1 MALEVGG
8 WAKDL
13 YDHLA
18 KIKDARKQAMDI
30 GQKTPA
36 MAGAAKTLTDKLD
49 AVALE
54 MSQPKGEAGQDSLNY
69 PGRMDNQIV
78 VLYQYVVGSERRL
91 AQPLTERYADLKPQY
106 EALAAR
112 WTAALSTDV
121 AAFNAAATKAG
132 AATIVIK

>member
-1 MALEVGG
+1 
-8 WAKDL
+8 
-13 YDHLA
+13 
-18 KIKDARKQAMDI
+18 
-30 GQKTPA
+30 
-36 MAGAAKTLTDKLD
+36 
-49 AVALE
+49 

-106 EALAAR
+106 EALAAK